1 MQGVAASFVIASRAD
16 GKIGISA
23 RSLGELNVQLV
34 MEELGGGGHLTNA
47 ACQLD
52 VEYSGRSRR
61 NSKSR
66 IRIQN
71 GKGKFIMKVIFLKDV
86 KGKGKK
92 GEVKEVSVGYAQN
105 FLLKNNLAVEAT
117 AGNISKLEGQKNRVA
132 KDAAEELAEA
142 KVLKEQIDKITVEM
156 KAKSGEG
163 GRLFGSITT
172 KQIAEALNKTEGIK
186 VDRRK
191 MELPDAIR
199 ALGFTNVP
207 IKIHPEV
214 TATLKVHVIEE

>member
-1 MQGVAASFVIASRAD
+1 
-16 GKIGISA
+16 
-23 RSLGELNVQLV
+23 
-34 MEELGGGGHLTNA
+34 
-47 ACQLD
+47 
-52 VEYSGRSRR
+52 
-61 NSKSR
+61 
-66 IRIQN
+66 
-71 GKGKFIMKVIFLKDV
+71 MKVIFLQDV

-105 FLLKNNLAVEAT
+105 FLLKNNMAIEAT
-117 AGNISKLEGQKNRVA
+117 PGNLSKLEGQQNRVA

-142 KVLKEQIDKITVEM
+142 KVLKEQIEKITVEM

-172 KQIAEALNKTEGIK
+172 KQIADALQKSEGIK

-207 IKIHPEV
+207 IRIHVDV
-214 TATLKVHVIEE
+214 TATLKVHVTEE